1 MEPFKETRRRFEEF
15 MLSQGHSK
23 YTLEHY
29 QWILS
34 SLERFMQDNKI
45 PFYSVEAGIFFEEE
59 GLKSNL
65 STRHLEVL
73 KLVIRRLNDF
83 LKGEFNI
90 LPPAKV
96 SPPHCYAK
104 CFQAF
109 LENLRLKGL
118 RSSTI
123 QSHYYSGT
131 KVLHSFYY
139 HKILDLSEI
148 TPQHIYAVFSDS
160 NDKGNVCSFLR
171 SFLRYLFKIG
181 ILIHDYSII
190 VPSVRDRK
198 PTPSVYTKEETN
210 QLLAHVRI
218 IQWSGRRDYAI
229 ILLALRLGIR
239 SGDIVSLKLSNIN
252 WESNVIEF
260 VQRKTCVSQRFE
272 LLPEVKAA
280 FVEYLSNDRPETS
293 CQNLFV
299 SIRPPFRPITVMA
312 VTSLITRHM
321 KKSGIAAKSRK
332 YGGHALRMTL
342 ASELV
347 SERVPYDVVRKILGH
362 EDTKSMKHYVK
373 FDLEMLRSC
382 ALETVPFSGLYA
394 KYINDS
400 GGNENAI

>member
-34 SLERFMQDNKI
+34 SLGRFMQDNKI
-45 PFYSVEAGIFFEEE
+45 PFYSLETGIFFEEE
-59 GLKSNL
+59 NLKLNL
-65 STRHLEVL
+65 SARHLEIQ

-83 LKGEFNI
+83 LNGEFYI

-96 SPPHCYAK
+96 SPPDCYAK
-104 CFQAF
+104 YFQAF
-109 LENLRLKGL
+109 LEDLRLKGL

-131 KVLHSFYY
+131 KVLHSFYQ

-148 TPQHIYAVFSDS
+148 TPQHIYVVFADS

-181 ILIHDYSII
+181 ILVHDYSII

-198 PTPSVYTKEETN
+198 PTPSVYTKDETN
-210 QLLAHVRI
+210 HLLAHVRTNH
-218 IQWSGRRDYAI
+218 WSGKRDYAI

-239 SGDIVSLKLSNIN
+239 PGDIVSLKLSDIN
-252 WESNVIEF
+252 WKSNMIEF
-260 VQRKTCVSQRFE
+260 IQRKTCVPQRFE
-272 LLPEVKAA
+272 LLPEVRGA
-280 FVEYLSNDRPETS
+280 FVEYLSNGRPETS
-293 CQNLFV
+293 CQNLFI

-321 KKSGIAAKSRK
+321 KKSGIVAKSRK

-347 SERVPYDVVRKILGH
+347 SERVPYEVVRKILGH

-373 FDLEMLRSC
+373 FDVEMLRSC

>member
-45 PFYSVEAGIFFEEE
+45 PFYSLEAGIFFEEE

-65 STRHLEVL
+65 SARHLEVL

-96 SPPHCYAK
+96 SPPDCYAK
-104 CFQAF
+104 YFQAF

-123 QSHYYSGT
+123 QNHYYSGI

-160 NDKGNVCSFLR
+160 NDKGNACYFLR
-171 SFLRYLFKIG
+171 SFLRYLFKTG
-181 ILIHDYSII
+181 ILVHDYSII
-190 VPSVRDRK
+190 VPSIRDRK
-198 PTPSVYTKEETN
+198 PTPSVYTKDETN
-210 QLLAHVRI
+210 QLLAYVRT
-218 IQWSGRRDYAI
+218 IQWSGKRDYAM

-239 SGDIVSLKLSNIN
+239 SGDIVNLKLSDIN
-252 WESNVIEF
+252 WQSNVIEF
-260 VQRKTCVSQRFE
+260 IQRKTCVPQRFE

-280 FVEYLSNDRPETS
+280 LIEYLSTGRPETS
-293 CQNLFV
+293 CQNLFI

-321 KKSGIAAKSRK
+321 KGSGIVAKSRK

-347 SERVPYDVVRKILGH
+347 SERVPYEVVRKILGH

-373 FDLEMLRSC
+373 FDVEMLRSC
-382 ALETVPFSGLYA
+382 ALEALPFSGLYA

-400 GGNENAI
+400 GGNENVI